1 MGHPRIKTAIVIGAT
16 GLVGHHLV
24 NQLLENQKYQKV
36 KIFVRRSPNI
46 THKKLVT
53 HVVNFEDIQFWKK
66 HLTGDDLFSAMGTT
80 IRQAGS
86 QAAQYKID
94 YTYQYEITKASFEN
108 GVKQYLL
115 VSSAGADSHSK
126 NFYLRMK
133 GELEDAVAGLNFK
146 NIIIFKPSILTGKR
160 KEYRILESIGIG
172 ATYLFTTIL
181 PFLKKYRPIKGATV
195 AAAMINAANLDIKE
209 KNSEY
214 SLDQIF
220 SIATS
225 DSN

>member
-1 MGHPRIKTAIVIGAT
+1 MKTAIVIGAT
-16 GLVGHHLV
+16 GLVGAHLTR
-24 NQLLENQKYQKV
+24 QLLENPSYQKI
-36 KIFVRRSPNI
+36 KLFVRKSPNI

-53 HVVNFEDIQFWKK
+53 HIVNFDDIQFWKK

-80 IRQAGS
+80 IKKAGS
-86 QAAQYKID
+86 QANQYKID
-94 YTYQYEITKASFEN
+94 FTYQYNVAKAAADN

-133 GELEDAVAGLNFK
+133 GDLENAVAKLNFK
-146 NIIIFKPSILTGKR
+146 NIIVFKPSILTGKR
-160 KEYRILESIGIG
+160 SEHRIFESLGIG
-172 ATYLFTTIL
+172 VTYVFTTIL
-181 PFLKKYRPIKGATV
+181 PFIKKYRPIKGATV

-220 SIATS
+220 SLT
-225 DSN
+225 NPENH